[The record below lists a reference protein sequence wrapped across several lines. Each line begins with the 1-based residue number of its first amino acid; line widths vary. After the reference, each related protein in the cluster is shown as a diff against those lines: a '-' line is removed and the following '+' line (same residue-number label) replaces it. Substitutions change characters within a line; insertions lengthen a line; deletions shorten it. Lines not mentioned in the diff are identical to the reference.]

1 MNAVLWEFKS
11 YSTLPSLK
19 STSSF
24 LPSYKIGAMNITLT
38 IGMTVKLKQLDD
50 VPSGTV
56 LQIAPAAIFSANFFL

>member
-1 MNAVLWEFKS
+1 
-11 YSTLPSLK
+11 
-19 STSSF
+19 
-24 LPSYKIGAMNITLT
+24 MNITLT